1 MPPPHAA
8 VPSGLSDTAPLRMD
22 LSPDTRVSASDD
34 LALADLGDEAVLLDP
49 ESGKYFALNA
59 VAVRIVE
66 LALEGSTVGG
76 MVDRLHD
83 EFEVERRTLQR
94 DVESFVTDLGRRR
107 ILLLDQG

>member
-1 MPPPHAA
+1 MELT
-8 VPSGLSDTAPLRMD
+8 SG
-22 LSPDTRVSASDD
+22 TRVSASDD

-76 MVDRLHD
+76 MIERLYG
-83 EFEVERRTLQR
+83 EFEVDQATLQR
-94 DVESFVTDLGRRR
+94 DVRSFVTDLGRRG
-107 ILLLDQG
+107 IFVLDQG